1 MIWLIRILK
10 KNTERSKALALNV
23 DIRSFGEGQQKQ
35 MSFIEGVPTMKGD
48 VDIKKEAIDLF
59 NYSA

>member
-1 MIWLIRILK
+1 MEK
-10 KNTERSKALALNV
+10 SKGLAQNV
-23 DIRSFGEGQQKQ
+23 DIRSFGEGQPKQ
-35 MSFIEGVPTMKGD
+35 MSFIEDARIMMED